1 MYRLIMAGGGYAQL
15 CVLKA
20 LARDTSGIDAVLI
33 TPSPYQIYSGMLP
46 GWMAGHYRLTDCRTD
61 LRPLA
66 EAAGARLIVARVVGM
81 DAKRRR
87 VALPD
92 GTLLDYDGLSLDV
105 GSETK

>member
-1 MYRLIMAGGGYAQL
+1 MYRLIMAGGGHAQL

-20 LARDTSGIDAVLI
+20 L
-33 TPSPYQIYSGMLP
+33 
-46 GWMAGHYRLTDCRTD
+46 
-61 LRPLA
+61 
-66 EAAGARLIVARVVGM
+66 ARVVGM

-105 GSETK
+105 GSETE